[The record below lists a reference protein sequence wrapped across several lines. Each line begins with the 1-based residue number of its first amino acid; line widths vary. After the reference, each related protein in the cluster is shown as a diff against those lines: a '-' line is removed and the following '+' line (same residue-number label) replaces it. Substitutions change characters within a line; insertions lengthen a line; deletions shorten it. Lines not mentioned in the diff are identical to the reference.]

1 MALASGALIGPYEI
15 LSLLGAGGMGEVY
28 KARDTRLHR
37 VIALKTL
44 PAEKVSDAERKRQ
57 FLIEARAASQL
68 NHPNIVTIHDIFEL
82 NGAYFIAMECVVGM
96 TLEQMNARGGIPF
109 DQAMKCAFDIA
120 DALAAAHAAG
130 IIHRDLKPANIM
142 IAEDGRVKLL
152 DFGLAKLAEP
162 PVAAGVEAA
171 TLTTMG
177 AEGFAGTPA
186 YMSPEQV
193 EGRELDARSDIF
205 SYGLV
210 LYEMFCGE
218 RAFRGDTW
226 VSTLTAVLRDEP
238 RPMREI
244 KPEIWATMEEHVT
257 RCLRKDPAL
266 RFQSMKEVKK
276 DLAEMSSRV
285 VTPGSGSTS
294 NKNESA
300 TAREETRSIAVLPFA
315 NLSAEKE
322 NEYFSDGLAEE
333 IMNALAKVPE
343 LKVIART
350 SAFAFR
356 GKEQD
361 LRTIGERLRVGT
373 ILEGS
378 VRRAGNRVRVTA
390 QLIRVADESHLWS
403 ERYDR
408 EMTDIFAIQDE
419 ISQAIAGALK
429 VKLVT
434 SQRGTANVEAFQYYL
449 KGMYW
454 YQRYTAESLP
464 KAEESFQQA
473 LRLDPN
479 YALAYVGLAG
489 FYYGL
494 GALSIKRMTD
504 VAPLAKSAAKKA
516 LAIDP
521 TLNEAQGTLG
531 MISGAVDYDWQAAG
545 AHFQTAMAA
554 EPVPPLVR
562 LRYAFY
568 CLTPLRRLKEAE
580 EQLRLALENDPLSM
594 MLHFGF
600 ANTIYCQKQLDR
612 AIEYAAKA
620 LEMFPD
626 HWMLHYVM
634 GLVLAAKGLL
644 TEAIASLQTAV
655 RLSPRFALT
664 AGYLAAAYARSGE
677 TGKAEKLVAE
687 LKEKAQKQFVS
698 SICFSI
704 YYAATGETD
713 KLFQS
718 LNAAF
723 AERDPALTRMNTEPY
738 CDPYKSDA
746 RFIELMKKM
755 NLS

>member
-1 MALASGALIGPYEI
+1 
-15 LSLLGAGGMGEVY
+15 MGEVY

-44 PAEKVSDAERKRQ
+44 PAEKVSDSERKRQ

-82 NGAYFIAMECVVGM
+82 NGAYFIAMECVAGA
-96 TLEQMNARGGIPF
+96 TLEQVNARGGIPF
-109 DQAMKCAFDIA
+109 DDAMKFALDIA
-120 DALAAAHAAG
+120 DALIAAHAAG

-142 IAEDGRVKLL
+142 IADDGRVKLL
-152 DFGLAKLAEP
+152 DFGLAKLAGP
-162 PVAAGVEAA
+162 AVAPGIEAA
-171 TLTTMG
+171 TLTAMG

-210 LYEMFCGE
+210 LYEMFCGQ
-218 RAFRGDTW
+218 RAFRGETW

-238 RPMREI
+238 RPMREF
-244 KPEIWATMEEHVT
+244 KPEISAAAEAHVDQ
-257 RCLRKDPAL
+257 CLRKDPAR
-266 RFQSMKEVKK
+266 RFQSMKDAKK
-276 DLAEMSSRV
+276 DLAGISSRIV
-285 VTPGSGSTS
+285 FPGADSSRST
-294 NKNESA
+294 A
-300 TAREETRSIAVLPFA
+300 TGAAVREETRSIAVLPFA
-315 NLSAEKE
+315 NLSADKE

-333 IMNALAKVPE
+333 IMNALAKVQE

-419 ISQAIAGALK
+419 ISQAITSALK
-429 VKLVT
+429 VKLAT
-434 SQRGTANVEAFQYYL
+434 PQRGTANVEAFQHYL
-449 KGMYW
+449 RGMYW
-454 YQRYTAESLP
+454 YQRYTAETLP
-464 KAEESFQQA
+464 RAEESFQQA
-473 LRLDPN
+473 LQLDPN

-494 GALSIKRMTD
+494 GALSIKRMAE
-504 VAPLAKSAAKKA
+504 VAPLAKSAAEKA

-521 TLNEAQGTLG
+521 ASSEAQGTLG
-531 MISGAVDYDWQAAG
+531 MISGTVDYDWKAAE
-545 AHFQTAMAA
+545 AHFQTAMAV

-568 CLTPLRRLKEAE
+568 CLTPQRRLKEAE

-600 ANTIYCQKQLDR
+600 ANTLYCQRQYDR
-612 AIEYAAKA
+612 SIEHTAKA

-634 GLVLAAKGLL
+634 GLALAPKGLL
-644 TEAIASLQTAV
+644 AEAIASLQAAV
-655 RLSPRFALT
+655 RLSPKFALT
-664 AGYLAAAYARSGE
+664 AGYLAAAYARAGE
-677 TGKAEKLVAE
+677 TDKAERIVAE
-687 LKEKAQKQFVS
+687 LHERAARQFVS
-698 SICFSI
+698 HMCCGI

-713 KLFQS
+713 KLFQA

-723 AERDPALTRMNTEPY
+723 AERDPALTRMNPEPY
-738 CDPYKSDA
+738 VDPYRTDS